1 MFARPFLRMNLA
13 LVVAIASAFIT
24 QAVSGPEF
32 SADVL
37 ARESHGKL
45 YVGKSRM
52 RLEMIV
58 PGSSVAG
65 VLITDF
71 ESGHVL
77 ALMPEQHMYMDY
89 GVVGEASPF
98 GPLTRPVDLAR
109 PCAEWSRI
117 GGTSVKGDV
126 LTCKSLGLDTV
137 NNRPAQKWEGRYNG
151 ESGYLWVDPAV
162 RFIVKLEGR
171 GEHWELRNIKEG
183 PQPLALFEIPST
195 YKKFDMGAKPKP

>member
-1 MFARPFLRMNLA
+1 MNLA
-13 LVVAIASAFIT
+13 LVVVIASAFVT
-24 QAVSGPEF
+24 QAASGPEF

-37 ARESHGKL
+37 AHESHGKL

-65 VLITDF
+65 VLLTDF

-89 GVVGEASPF
+89 GVMNETPF

-109 PCAEWSRI
+109 PCEEMSRV
-117 GGTSVKGDV
+117 GGKSDKGDA
-126 LTCKSLGLDTV
+126 LTCKSLGPDTV

-151 ESGYLWVDPAV
+151 ESGYLWVDPVV

-183 PQPLALFEIPST
+183 PQPLGLFEVPST
-195 YKKFDMGAKPKP
+195 YKKFEIGVKPKP